1 MLKNLLSLLL
11 SKFYSKKES
20 ALVAHQSMPNV
31 AEDSVTEIG
40 LQTGNDAYTYTAPY
54 DGYFN
59 VEMTAGS
66 SINIWGACPMAASS
80 SQTNIVKLFA
90 PVPKGGTV
98 HYLASGTV
106 RFSRFIGLVGGGI
119 KLLRTLFC
127 KEVCYVA

>member
-1 MLKNLLSLLL
+1 MALLKSLIQRLLDSRTTP
-11 SKFYSKKES
+11 EEAGHS
-20 ALVAHQSMPNV
+20 AMPNV
-31 AEDSVTEIG
+31 AEASVTEIG

-80 SQTNIVKLFA
+80 SQSDVVKLFA

-106 RFSRFIGLVGGGI
+106 RFSRFIGLIGGGGSSS
-119 KLLRTLFC
+119 
-127 KEVCYVA
+127 